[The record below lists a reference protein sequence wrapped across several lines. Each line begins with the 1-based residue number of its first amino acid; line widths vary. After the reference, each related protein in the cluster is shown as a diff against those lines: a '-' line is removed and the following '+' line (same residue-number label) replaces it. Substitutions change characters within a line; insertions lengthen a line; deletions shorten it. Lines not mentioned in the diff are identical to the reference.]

1 MLLLRIVFILSVIA
15 LAVSGA
21 LYLFTR
27 DRRYLRFLGLTLKY
41 FVFIMLGVLAFM
53 ALERFALIL

>member
-1 MLLLRIVFILSVIA
+1 MLLLRILLVLSLIT
-15 LAVSGA
+15 LAVSGL

-27 DRRYLRFLGLTLKY
+27 DKRYLRFIGQTLKY
-41 FVFIMLGVLAFM
+41 FIFIMVCVFAFL

>member
-1 MLLLRIVFILSVIA
+1 MLLLRIILVLSLIA

-27 DRRYLRFLGLTLKY
+27 DRRYLRFIGQTVKY
-41 FVFIMLGVLAFM
+41 VVFILIGVLAFL
-53 ALERFALIL
+53 ALERVLVML

>member
-1 MLLLRIVFILSVIA
+1 MLLLRIILVLSLIA

-27 DRRYLRFLGLTLKY
+27 DRRYLRFIGQTVKY
-41 FVFIMLGVLAFM
+41 VVFIMIGVLAFL
-53 ALERFALIL
+53 ALERVLVML

>member
-1 MLLLRIVFILSVIA
+1 MLLLRIILVLSLIA

-27 DRRYLRFLGLTLKY
+27 DRRYLLFIGQTVKY
-41 FVFIMLGVLAFM
+41 VVFIMIGVLAVL
-53 ALERFALIL
+53 ALERVLVML

>member
-1 MLLLRIVFILSVIA
+1 MLLLRIILVLSLIA

-27 DRRYLRFLGLTLKY
+27 DRRYLRFIGQTVKY
-41 FVFIMLGVLAFM
+41 VVFIIIGVLAFL
-53 ALERFALIL
+53 ALERVLVML